1 MKEYKHLKIGI
12 LYGGWAAE
20 REISLKSGNYVYHA
34 LIKEGFKCKLID
46 LSSENMAF
54 SKNTYEGLDLVFIL
68 IHGRGGEDGSLQN
81 YLESIS
87 LPFTGSNSDSS
98 KLAMDKV
105 LTKMVWNKENIL
117 NPIFLIYENNLDDIL
132 KMKGQ
137 VVVKPANEGSSF
149 GISIIDNN
157 EADLKE
163 AIKLALN
170 YDKKVLIEKYIK
182 GKELTVTILNEQV
195 FDPIEVIPNSEYYDF
210 KAKYLSNETIYQKAF
225 LDEKRLSYLK
235 KEALHSFNSI
245 GCSGWGRV
253 DLIDDGNDFYFL
265 EVNTVPGM
273 TETSLVPKAAAFSGL
288 SFINLLEKI
297 LSKSIA

>member
-1 MKEYKHLKIGI
+1 MKEYKHLNIGI

-117 NPIFLIYENNLDDIL
+117 NPNFLIYENNLDDIL

>member
-1 MKEYKHLKIGI
+1 MKEYKHLNIGI

-117 NPIFLIYENNLDDIL
+117 NPNFLIYENNLDDIL

-297 LSKSIA
+297 LFKSIA

>member
-1 MKEYKHLKIGI
+1 MKEYKHLNIGI

-117 NPIFLIYENNLDDIL
+117 NPNFLIYENNLDDIL

-265 EVNTVPGM
+265 EINTVPGM

>member
-1 MKEYKHLKIGI
+1 MKEYKHLNIGI

>member
-1 MKEYKHLKIGI
+1 MKEYRHLNIGI

-20 REISLKSGNYVYHA
+20 REISLKSGNSVYDA

-46 LSSENMAF
+46 LSSKNMAI

-117 NPIFLIYENNLDDIL
+117 NPIFLIYEDNLDDIL

-149 GISIIDNN
+149 GISIIDSN
-157 EADLKE
+157 EADLKK
-163 AIKLALN
+163 AIKLALK

-182 GKELTVTILNEQV
+182 GKELTVTILNDQV

-210 KAKYLSNETIYQKAF
+210 KAKYLSKETIYQKAF

-297 LSKSIA
+297 LFKSIA

>member
-1 MKEYKHLKIGI
+1 MKEYKHLNIGI

-117 NPIFLIYENNLDDIL
+117 NPNFLIYENNLDDIL

-163 AIKLALN
+163 AIKLALK